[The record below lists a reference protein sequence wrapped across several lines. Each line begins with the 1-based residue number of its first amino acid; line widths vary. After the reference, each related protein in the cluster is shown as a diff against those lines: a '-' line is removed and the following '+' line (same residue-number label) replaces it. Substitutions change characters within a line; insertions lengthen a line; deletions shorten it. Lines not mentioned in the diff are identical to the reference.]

1 MYQSIN
7 PQINGNMVE
16 LKEFT
21 KNLFEA
27 PRPFT
32 GSKRI
37 ELDGWDTFDNFKL
50 VIEQD
55 EPLPFHITA
64 LVMENN
70 FNER

>member
-1 MYQSIN
+1 
-7 PQINGNMVE
+7 MVE
-16 LKEFT
+16 FKEFNQ
-21 KNLFEA
+21 NLFEA

-37 ELDGWDTFDNFKL
+37 ELDGWDTLIILNSS
-50 VIEQD
+50 IEQD

-70 FNER
+70 INER